1 MDLEKIGKF
10 IAKKRQDNSY
20 TQESLAEKLNISNRS
35 ISKWERGV
43 CLPDANNMA
52 KLCKLFDI
60 SYNEL
65 LSGEEI
71 NQKDYKQHSEK
82 LLEEFSKIEKQLEND
97 PETYYRA
104 LVDYDRAHS
113 FSKRLLRQAPDTI
126 TMAEYNT
133 ILNKLVD
140 AKTEEEFN
148 TILRSVK

>member
-1 MDLEKIGKF
+1 MVDEDTWLEFREMSIEEC
-10 IAKKRQDNSY
+10 IAHK
-20 TQESLAEKLNISNRS
+20 EKEIHEA
-35 ISKWERGV
+35 IKWEYIYRRYGN
-43 CLPDANNMA
+43 CTI
-52 KLCKLFDI
+52 K
-60 SYNEL
+60 
-65 LSGEEI
+65 
-71 NQKDYKQHSEK
+71 
-82 LLEEFSKIEKQLEND
+82 EFSKIEKQLEND

>member
-1 MDLEKIGKF
+1 MFYYIKCDCPQAYNGYSEWVFEAASEEKAKTILKDEMLDEDTLLEFREMSIEEC
-10 IAKKRQDNSY
+10 IAHK
-20 TQESLAEKLNISNRS
+20 EKEIHEA
-35 ISKWERGV
+35 IKWE
-43 CLPDANNMA
+43 
-52 KLCKLFDI
+52 
-60 SYNEL
+60 Y
-65 LSGEEI
+65 I
-71 NQKDYKQHSEK
+71 NRRYGNCTIK
-82 LLEEFSKIEKQLEND
+82 EFSKIEKQLEND

>member
-1 MDLEKIGKF
+1 MFYYIKYDCPQAYNGYSEWVFEAASEEEARTTLKDEMIDEETWLEFREMSIEEC
-10 IAKKRQDNSY
+10 IAHK
-20 TQESLAEKLNISNRS
+20 EKEIHEA
-35 ISKWERGV
+35 IKWEYIYRRYGN
-43 CLPDANNMA
+43 CTI
-52 KLCKLFDI
+52 K
-60 SYNEL
+60 
-65 LSGEEI
+65 
-71 NQKDYKQHSEK
+71 
-82 LLEEFSKIEKQLEND
+82 EFSKIEKQLEND

>member
-1 MDLEKIGKF
+1 MNMFYYIKYDCPQAYNGYSEWVFEAASEEEAKTILKDEMVDEDTWLEFREMSIEEC
-10 IAKKRQDNSY
+10 IAHK
-20 TQESLAEKLNISNRS
+20 EKEIHEA
-35 ISKWERGV
+35 IKWEYIHRRYGN
-43 CLPDANNMA
+43 CTI
-52 KLCKLFDI
+52 K
-60 SYNEL
+60 
-65 LSGEEI
+65 EI
-71 NQKDYKQHSEK
+71 
-82 LLEEFSKIEKQLEND
+82 SKIEKQLEND

>member
-1 MDLEKIGKF
+1 MFYYIKYDCPQAYNGYSEWVFEAASEEEAKTILKDEMVDEDTWLEFREMSIEEC
-10 IAKKRQDNSY
+10 IAHK
-20 TQESLAEKLNISNRS
+20 EKEIHKA
-35 ISKWERGV
+35 IKWE
-43 CLPDANNMA
+43 
-52 KLCKLFDI
+52 
-60 SYNEL
+60 Y
-65 LSGEEI
+65 I
-71 NQKDYKQHSEK
+71 NRRYGNCTIK
-82 LLEEFSKIEKQLEND
+82 EFSKIEKQLEND

-104 LVDYDRAHS
+104 LVDYDRAQS